1 MRYHALRLFRRGP
14 SAEFRLLAF
23 VTLSLALLVAD
34 SQWRVL
40 EPVRQVVSIGLY
52 PFQRAVLL
60 PRDAVRT
67 VNDWYNAAS
76 LVRTENE
83 SLQRQ
88 RIELAQVSTHAAQL
102 AAENAQLRRLLG
114 VSDNAAQSAVVVE
127 VLYEPASAFN
137 QRLVFNKGSSDG
149 LAPGMPVIDEG
160 GVVGQIV
167 RVTPMTAEAA
177 LLTDEQVSIPVQLL
191 RNGLRLI
198 AFGGN
203 SQNKVEVRYLTADA
217 DVREGDTL
225 VTSGVGGLFPAGLPV
240 ARVETVERDTASG
253 FARALA
259 EPLAHPERYRH
270 FLVLQIQTQDDALAP
285 NAAEPVAPSAVQPPP
300 VPSENRDAGANPQA
314 D

>member
-1 MRYHALRLFRRGP
+1 MFRRGP
-14 SAEFRLLAF
+14 PAEVKLLVLAL
-23 VTLSLALLVAD
+23 LSLAMLVAD
-34 SQWRVL
+34 AQWRVF
-40 EPVRQVVSIGLY
+40 EPARQAVSIALY

-60 PRDAVRT
+60 PRDLVRQ
-67 VNDWYNAAS
+67 VNDWTNAAT

-83 SLQRQ
+83 ALQRQ

-114 VSDNAAQSAVVVE
+114 VSDTTQQSAVVVE

-137 QRLVFNKGSSDG
+137 QRLVFNKGSSSG
-149 LAPGMPVIDEG
+149 IAPGMPVIDEG

-177 LLTDEQVSIPVQLL
+177 LLTDDQVSIPVQLL

-198 AFGGN
+198 AFGGAAHG
-203 SQNKVEVRYLTADA
+203 KVEVRYLTADA
-217 DVREGDTL
+217 DIREGDTL

-240 ARVETVERDTASG
+240 ARVDLVERDSASG
-253 FARALA
+253 FARAVA

-270 FLVLQIQTQDDALAP
+270 FLVLQVSSAIP
-285 NAAEPVAPSAVQPPP
+285 EPSAAPAV
-300 VPSENRDAGANPQA
+300 QA
-314 D
+314 DPAPTTNDADGASPKAD